1 MTDNIGAL
9 AAMTAESTRAALSL
23 AQQGRVFD
31 LGVLL
36 GNNTPRL
43 LPDQVVGFLLT
54 QFRTPA
60 NFAHNPAMRGNSF
73 SVELVQGSLHQSS
86 HLDALIHAQRH
97 GRVFN
102 NGRVEDLLT
111 DRGWRA
117 NGAETIPPIVC
128 RAVII
133 DVAATVRQTPVPDGY
148 AVTLAQLQAA
158 VAQQGVALHAGDA
171 VLVRTGKIVQFAAD
185 RRAFEAGCPGLSGA
199 AARWLAEQG
208 MMIFGLDTTSADPL
222 PTPDQDDT
230 VHEALLIQR
239 GIHIIENLYLED
251 LVGAGVRECLFI
263 CLPLKIEGATGS
275 WVRPV
280 AIA

>member
-1 MTDNIGAL
+1 MTNNIGAL
-9 AAMTAESTRAALSL
+9 AAMSAESTRAALGL
-23 AQQGRVFD
+23 AQRGQVFD

-36 GNNTPRL
+36 GNATPRL
-43 LPDQVVGFLLT
+43 PADSVVGFLLT

-60 NFAHNPAMRGNSF
+60 VFAANPAMRGNSF

-102 NGRVEDLLT
+102 NGRVDDLLT

-117 NGAETIPPIVC
+117 NGAETIPPIIC
-128 RAVII
+128 RAVVI
-133 DVAATVRQTPVPDGY
+133 DVAATVGQTPVPDGY
-148 AVTLAQLQAA
+148 AVTLDQLQAA
-158 VAQQGVALHAGDA
+158 VTQQGVALRPGDA
-171 VLVRTGKIVQFAAD
+171 VLIRTGKIVQFATD
-185 RRAFEAGCPGLSGA
+185 RAAFEAGAPGLSGP

-208 MMIFGLDTTSADPL
+208 MMLFGLDTTSADPM

-239 GIHIIENLYLED
+239 GIHIVENLYLED
-251 LVGAGVRECLFI
+251 LLQAGVRECLFI

-280 AIA
+280 AIV

>member
-1 MTDNIGAL
+1 MTHNIGTL
-9 AAMTAESTRAALSL
+9 ASMSPESTRAALAL
-23 AQQGRVFD
+23 AQKGRVFD

-43 LPDQVVGFLLT
+43 PSDSVVGFLLT
-54 QFRTPA
+54 QYRTPA
-60 NFAHNPAMRGNSF
+60 SFASDPAMRGNSF
-73 SVELVQGSLHQSS
+73 SVELIQGSIHQSS
-86 HLDALIHAQRH
+86 HMDALIHAQRN
-97 GRVFN
+97 GCVFN

-117 NGAETIPPIVC
+117 NGAETIPPIIC
-128 RAVII
+128 RGVVI
-133 DVAATVRQTPVPDGY
+133 DVTTTAGRDPVPDAYG
-148 AVTLAQLQAA
+148 VTLEQLQAA
-158 VAQQGVALHAGDA
+158 VTQQGVALRPGDA
-171 VLVRTGKIVQFAAD
+171 VLVRTGKIVQFAND
-185 RRAFEAGCPGLSGA
+185 RRAFEAGAPGLTGA
-199 AARWLAEQG
+199 AARWLADQG
-208 MMIFGLDTTSADPL
+208 MMIFGLDTTSADPM

-239 GIHIIENLYLED
+239 GIHIVENLYLED
-251 LVGAGVRECLFI
+251 LVAAGVRECLFI

>member
-1 MTDNIGAL
+1 MTNNIGAL
-9 AAMTAESTRAALSL
+9 AAMSPASTRAALSL
-23 AQQGRVFD
+23 GQQGRVFD
-31 LGVLL
+31 LGSLL

-43 LPDQVVGFLLT
+43 PPDSIFGFALT
-54 QFRTPA
+54 PYRTPA
-60 NFAHNPAMRGNSF
+60 SFADRPAMRGNSF

-86 HLDALIHAQRH
+86 HLDALIHAQRY

-111 DRGWRA
+111 ERGWLA

-128 RAVII
+128 RAVIL
-133 DVAATVRQTPVPDGY
+133 DVAAAVGQTPVPDGS
-148 AVTLAQLQAA
+148 AVTLAQVQAA
-158 VAQQGVALHAGDA
+158 VAPQGVVLQPGDA
-171 VLVRTGKIVQFAAD
+171 VLVRTGKLVQFTAD

-251 LVGAGVRECLFI
+251 LVSGGVRECLFI

-275 WVRPV
+275 WVRPI
-280 AIA
+280 AIT